1 MDSESHEERAS
12 GAVGVARQGARD
24 SRAHPRRAAGVV
36 LAAVVVAVAF
46 VLRYPNVRTAPGY
59 LALVVVTPL
68 LFGVVLALSRPV
80 LGRQVP
86 SAISIALRS
95 ALALILML
103 DFGFFVIVGFIRT
116 EAHDTA
122 PVFVTPTVVAR
133 SHGTATPGVTPTS
146 ARELMGQFDHRQG
159 IDTAAGTAILGMTA
173 GNLYVLRLQDFAA
186 SHGPDLYVYLSR
198 VAAPTTSADV
208 MNGLEVAPLKA
219 TSGNQNYSL
228 PASFDP
234 GAYKA
239 VVIYCKSFST
249 IFGYATLA

>member
-1 MDSESHEERAS
+1 M
-12 GAVGVARQGARD
+12 
-24 SRAHPRRAAGVV
+24 
-36 LAAVVVAVAF
+36 LAAVVVVAVAF

-68 LFGVVLALSRPV
+68 LFGVVFALSRSV

-86 SAISIALRS
+86 SAISNALRS
-95 ALALILML
+95 ALALTLML

-116 EAHDTA
+116 EARDSA
-122 PVFVTPTVVAR
+122 PVFVTSTVVAT
-133 SHGTATPGVTPTS
+133 SHAAATPGATPTQV
-146 ARELMGQFDHRQG
+146 RELRGQFDHRQG
-159 IDTAAGTAILGMTA
+159 IDTAAGTAILGTSS
-173 GNLYVLRLQDFAA
+173 GHLYVLRLQDFVA

-208 MNGLEVAPLKA
+208 MDGLEVAPLKA
-219 TSGNQNYSL
+219 TSGRQNYSL

-234 GAYKA
+234 AAYKA

-249 IFGYATLA
+249 IFRYATLA